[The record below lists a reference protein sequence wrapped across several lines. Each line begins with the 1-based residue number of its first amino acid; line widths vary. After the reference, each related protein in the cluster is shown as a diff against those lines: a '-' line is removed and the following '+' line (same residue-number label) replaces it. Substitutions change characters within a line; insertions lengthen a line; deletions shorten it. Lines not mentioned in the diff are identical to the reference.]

1 MYSVTAASRMSGVHP
16 ATLRA
21 WERRYEVIQPRRD
34 SRGRRVYAAEDV
46 DRLRLLRRGTE
57 LGHPISRLA
66 PLSLEELLR
75 VIEQCPAA
83 EESAPGER
91 SRLVRRLLD
100 AARRYRDDECD
111 EVLGLAATLL
121 DPEALIRDVVTPA
134 MRAAGAR
141 WHRGE
146 LSVAQE
152 RLLTSSARRTLTSLL
167 GTYRRRASGPRM
179 VLATLPGEH
188 HELGLLVT
196 ALVAACE
203 GLDCVYLGP
212 DIPVPDMVD
221 AVTATGAICV
231 GLSCV
236 TRVPQCDLVGA
247 LTDLCRRL
255 PEQCNV
261 WLGGCSATEVDRAA
275 LPTRCKCLSTH
286 GDLREH
292 ARALL
297 SA

>member
-1 MYSVTAASRMSGVHP
+1 MSGVHP

-34 SRGRRVYAAEDV
+34 DRGRRLYAPEDV

-66 PLSLEELLR
+66 RLSLEELRR

-83 EESAPGER
+83 EEADGGECN
-91 SRLVRRLLD
+91 RLVRRLLD
-100 AARRYRDDECD
+100 ATQRYRADECD

-121 DPEALIRDVVTPA
+121 DPETLISDVVAPA
-134 MRAAGAR
+134 MRLAGAR

-152 RLLTSSARRTLTSLL
+152 RLLSGSARRTLSSLL
-167 GTYRRRASGPRM
+167 ATYRRRGRGPSI
-179 VLATLPGEH
+179 VLATLPGEQ
-188 HELGLLVT
+188 HEIGLLVT
-196 ALVAACE
+196 ALMAASE
-203 GLDCVYLGP
+203 GLDCVYLGT
-212 DIPVPDMVD
+212 DIPVSDMVD
-221 AVTATGAICV
+221 AVMATNASCV

-236 TRVPQCDLVGA
+236 TRVAHCDVVGA

-255 PEQCNV
+255 PQGCAV
-261 WLGGCSATEVDRAA
+261 WLGGCSAADLDGAG
-275 LPTRCKCLSTH
+275 LPPGCVCLNGHDELRTR
-286 GDLREH
+286 
-292 ARALL
+292 ARALVMNY
-297 SA
+297 SAAPTR